1 MNEREWN
8 KVRLISVIDPMIDS
22 DKLTKYFCSN
32 CKKYFDCDI
41 IRGYATEK
49 TMEERKNN
57 TIKFRQ
63 KGQEYHIY
71 KCFEEKTNEEKKN

>member
-1 MNEREWN
+1 MTDREWN
-8 KVRLISVIDPMIDS
+8 KIRLLSIINPDIDP

-41 IRGYATEK
+41 IRGYATETIVK
-49 TMEERKNN
+49 GRKEN

-63 KGQEYHIY
+63 DGREYHIY
-71 KCFEEKTNEEKKN
+71 KCFEEKEDENKKN